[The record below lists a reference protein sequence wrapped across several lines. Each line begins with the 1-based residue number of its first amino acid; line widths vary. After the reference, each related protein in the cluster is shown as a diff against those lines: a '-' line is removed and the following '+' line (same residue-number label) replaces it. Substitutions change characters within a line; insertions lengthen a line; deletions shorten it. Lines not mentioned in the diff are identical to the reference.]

1 MRKIEAIIRK
11 SKFKHVKKALLEG
24 GFKNFNYH
32 LTRSSAQAE
41 HRYYRGTEYDAQA
54 EERIKVSIIISDK
67 DLQSVLDIIKNSGVT
82 GEAVEAFIGVYKPE
96 KMYRLI
102 DDNGTDKLIEI
113 I

>member
-11 SKFKHVKKALLEG
+11 SKFKHVKKALLEE
-24 GFKNFNYH
+24 GFKNFDYH
-32 LTRSSAQAE
+32 LTRSSAQSE
-41 HRYYRGTEYDAQA
+41 NRFYRGTYYSAQA
-54 EERIKVSIIISDK
+54 EERIKVSILILDK
-67 DLQSVLDIIKNSGVT
+67 DLQSVLGIIKNSGAT
-82 GEAVEAFIGVYKPE
+82 GEAMEAFIGVYKPE

>member
-1 MRKIEAIIRK
+1 M
-11 SKFKHVKKALLEG
+11 H
-24 GFKNFNYH
+24 
-32 LTRSSAQAE
+32 
-41 HRYYRGTEYDAQA
+41 D
-54 EERIKVSIIISDK
+54 
-67 DLQSVLDIIKNSGVT
+67 VLDIIKNSGVT